1 MHYLAPL
8 QRHISEQHFERKR
21 NHVQTSKRKMCKT
34 AVVGKLIILCL
45 ESENDY
51 HRKCTSFYEHVVQVL
66 HQRSKLYYVSVPNRH
81 QRTRSGSRSRSSSI
95 DEEVDVL
102 PITKSTDEILS
113 AIREHQVVIISGE
126 TGSGKSTQIPKMLLK
141 NGYIYY

>member
-1 MHYLAPL
+1 MY
-8 QRHISEQHFERKR
+8 
-21 NHVQTSKRKMCKT
+21 KT

-45 ESENDY
+45 ESENDH
-51 HRKCTSFYEHVVQVL
+51 HRKCVSFYEHVVQVL
-66 HQRSKLYYVSVPNRH
+66 QQRSKLYYVRVPNRH
-81 QRTRSGSRSRSSSI
+81 QRTRSSSRSRSSSI
-95 DEEVDVL
+95 DEEVDDL

-141 NGYIYY
+141 NGYICNRNPILVFLRMAQSL